1 MKWVYPEFL
10 FALAVILIPLL
21 IHLFHFKRYKT
32 VFFSSLTFLKSVE
45 QNQKN
50 TRKLKYWLIF
60 TARALAF
67 SFLVFAFAQPFI
79 PLKEESNKTGV
90 NVIGIYI
97 DNSFSMTR
105 IGVTGELFSQSR
117 ELAKSIVQDAPRTA
131 QFVLLTNEL
140 SGSEKQTL
148 TKAQFLEKIEKIKPT
163 SLVRKAADVTNWW
176 EQWLVDN
183 KSNDLR
189 IASSQLI
196 YLSDFQKSTTGTLPK
211 YKDWETM
218 LYPVKLE
225 PVNNGNLYID
235 SIWFATPVQKKEAKQ
250 TLYVRLRNEGETAVN
265 TVDVNIR
272 IGKIDRDVFADIP
285 SNGSDTVE
293 LSYFNNELGKI
304 QGSVKVN
311 DRQMNMDDSYFF
323 SYDVRKQSNVLII
336 DGESAVSN
344 INVVYGLDDFYKTT
358 AVQQNQLTESQLQD
372 KDLVVINGCNQ
383 ISANTTDLL
392 LEFAN
397 DGGSLL
403 LFPGANTSVGGWN
416 GLLSRLKL
424 PGFNQLQENGLTV
437 RKINTKD
444 PFFDGVFERK
454 PEQLNLPAV
463 KKAYRLQ
470 SNSASESIDLLTF
483 QSGNSFFVR
492 GTGKYN
498 VYLSATS
505 LDQTYSSFTSNQ
517 LFSTLLLRIG
527 ELSQR
532 QAPYFLII
540 GEDGSYPIGQ
550 PRNAEQAVHLK
561 KGTIDFIPTVFK
573 KRQTNFISVQ
583 GLEAVRQL
591 ESGNYSVISGGE
603 KLGALSINYNRSESR
618 IQSLNESEIMS
629 TFENAGIKTMD
640 VRSTSGWTG
649 ASFLQLDQPITYWK
663 WCVIFALFFLLTEMI
678 IVYFWKY

>member
-211 YKDWETM
+211 YKDWETI

-293 LSYFNNELGKI
+293 LSYFNNQLGKI

-372 KDLVVINGCNQ
+372 KDLLVINGCNQ

-392 LEFAN
+392 MEFAN

>member
-383 ISANTTDLL
+383 ISANTADLL
-392 LEFAN
+392 MEFAN

-583 GLEAVRQL
+583 GLEAIRQL
-591 ESGNYSVISGGE
+591 ESGNYSVLSGGE

>member
-211 YKDWETM
+211 YKNWETM

-392 LEFAN
+392 MEFAN

-591 ESGNYSVISGGE
+591 ESGNYSVISDGE

-629 TFENAGIKTMD
+629 AFENAGIKTMD

>member
-79 PLKEESNKTGV
+79 PLKEESNKSGV

-196 YLSDFQKSTTGTLPK
+196 YLSDFQQSTTGVLPK
-211 YKDWETM
+211 YKNWETL

-225 PVNNGNLYID
+225 PVNNGNLYVD

-293 LSYFNNELGKI
+293 LSYFNNEIGKI

-336 DGESAVSN
+336 DGESSVSN
-344 INVVYGLDDFYKTT
+344 IDVVYGLDDFYKTT
-358 AVQQNQLTESQLQD
+358 SVQQNQLTETQLKD

-403 LFPGANTSVGGWN
+403 LFPGANTSIGGWN

-424 PGFNQLQENGLTV
+424 PAFSQLQEKALTV

-470 SNSASESIDLLTF
+470 SNSGSESIDLLTF

-492 GTGKYN
+492 GAGKFN

-532 QAPYFLII
+532 QAPYYLII
-540 GEDGSYPIGQ
+540 GEDGSYPIDQ
-550 PRNAEQAVHLK
+550 PSNAEQAVHLK
-561 KGTIDFIPTVFK
+561 KGDIDFIPTVFK
-573 KRQTNFISVQ
+573 KRQSNFISVQ
-583 GLEAVRQL
+583 GLEAIRQL
-591 ESGNYSVISGGE
+591 ESGNYSVVSGGE

-618 IQSLNESEIMS
+618 IASLNESEIMS

-663 WCVIFALFFLLTEMI
+663 WCVIFALLFLLTEMI
-678 IVYFWKY
+678 IVYFWKH

>member
-392 LEFAN
+392 MEFAN

-663 WCVIFALFFLLTEMI
+663 WCVIFALIFLLTEMI
-678 IVYFWKY
+678 IVYFWKH

>member
-60 TARALAF
+60 TARALTF

>member
-1 MKWVYPEFL
+1 KS
-10 FALAVILIPLL
+10 
-21 IHLFHFKRYKT
+21 YKT
-32 VFFSSLTFLKSVE
+32 VFFSSLTFLKSLE

-392 LEFAN
+392 MEFTN

-532 QAPYFLII
+532 Q
-540 GEDGSYPIGQ
+540 
-550 PRNAEQAVHLK
+550 
-561 KGTIDFIPTVFK
+561 
-573 KRQTNFISVQ
+573 
-583 GLEAVRQL
+583 
-591 ESGNYSVISGGE
+591 
-603 KLGALSINYNRSESR
+603 
-618 IQSLNESEIMS
+618 
-629 TFENAGIKTMD
+629 
-640 VRSTSGWTG
+640 
-649 ASFLQLDQPITYWK
+649 
-663 WCVIFALFFLLTEMI
+663 
-678 IVYFWKY
+678 

>member
-211 YKDWETM
+211 YKNWETM

-372 KDLVVINGCNQ
+372 KDLLVINGCNQ

-392 LEFAN
+392 MEFAN

-649 ASFLQLDQPITYWK
+649 ASFLQLDQPITHWK

>member
-79 PLKEESNKTGV
+79 SLKEESNKTGV

-196 YLSDFQKSTTGTLPK
+196 YLSDFQKSTTGNLPK

-392 LEFAN
+392 MEFAN

>member
-60 TARALAF
+60 TMRALAF
-67 SFLVFAFAQPFI
+67 AFLVFAFAQPFF
-79 PLKEESNKTGV
+79 PLKDDKTKTGV
-90 NVIGIYI
+90 NVIGVYV
-97 DNSFSMTR
+97 DNSFSMRR
-105 IGVTGELFSQSR
+105 IGVTGELLSQSR
-117 ELAKSIVQDAPRTA
+117 ELAKSIAQDAPRTA
-131 QFVLLTNEL
+131 QFVLFTNEL
-140 SGSEKQTL
+140 SGSEKQSL

-163 SLVRKAADVTNWW
+163 SLVRKSADVLGWW
-176 EQWLVDN
+176 DQWLIDN
-183 KSNDLR
+183 KANDLR
-189 IASSQLI
+189 IASSQLV
-196 YLSDFQKSTTGTLPK
+196 YLSDFQKSTTGSLPT
-211 YKDWETM
+211 YKNWETL

-250 TLYVRLRNEGETAVN
+250 TIYIRLKNEGEAAAN
-265 TVDVNIR
+265 TVDVNVKIGR
-272 IGKIDRDVFADIP
+272 INRDVFADIP

-293 LSYFNNELGKI
+293 LSYFNNQVGKV

-323 SYDVRKQSNVLII
+323 SYEVKANSDILVI

-344 INVVYGLDDFYKTT
+344 IGVVYALDDFYRVTT
-358 AVQQNQLTESQLQD
+358 VAQNQLSETQLKD

-383 ISANTTDLL
+383 VSAGMTDLL
-392 LEFAN
+392 VEFAN

-403 LFPGANTSVGGWN
+403 LFPGANTSVSGWN

-424 PGFNQLQENGLTV
+424 PSLTQIQENGLTV

-444 PFFDGVFERK
+444 PFYDGVFERK
-454 PEQLNLPAV
+454 PDNLNLPAV

-470 SNSASESIDLLTF
+470 RNSSSESIDLLSF
-483 QSGNSFFVR
+483 QNGNSFFVR
-492 GTGKYN
+492 GTGKYAA
-498 VYLSATS
+498 YLSATS
-505 LDQTYSSFTSNQ
+505 LDQTFSSFTSNQ
-517 LFSTLLLRIG
+517 LFSTLLLRVA

-532 QAPYFLII
+532 QAPYYLVI
-540 GEDGSYPIGQ
+540 GEDGSYPVRQ
-550 PRNAEQAVHLK
+550 QTNSEQAIHLK
-561 KGTIDFIPTVFK
+561 KGDIDFIPTVFR
-573 KRQTNFISVQ
+573 KRQSNYLSIQ
-583 GLEAVRQL
+583 GLEAIRQL
-591 ESGNYSVISGGE
+591 ESGNYSIE
-603 KLGALSINYNRSESR
+603 AEQEQLGSLSINYNRAESKIAALTEAQ
-618 IQSLNESEIMS
+618 IQQLFES
-629 TFENAGIKTMD
+629 AGIKAME

-649 ASFLQLDQPITYWK
+649 AAFLQLSQPITYWK
-663 WCVIFALFFLLTEMI
+663 WCAIFALLFLLGEMAVI
-678 IVYFWKY
+678 YFWKH